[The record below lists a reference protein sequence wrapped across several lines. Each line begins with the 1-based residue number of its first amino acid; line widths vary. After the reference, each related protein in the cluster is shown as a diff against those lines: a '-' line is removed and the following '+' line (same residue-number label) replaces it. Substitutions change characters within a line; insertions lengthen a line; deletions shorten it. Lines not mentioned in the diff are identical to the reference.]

1 MISLFEKN
9 KWLAVVMTILIVIE
23 IFYFSTLQISTGT
36 KGNDWLAKTYHFTV
50 FFLLSFFILI
60 AIKGKEKTKLKY
72 ILITI
77 TFSIVYAMLDELHQ
91 IFVPLRDASI
101 KDILT
106 DTLGILSSMSIHL
119 YMNKKTKKQI

>member
-9 KWLAVVMTILIVIE
+9 KWLAVVMTILIIIE

-36 KGNDWLAKTYHFTV
+36 KGSDWLAKTYHFTV

-60 AIKGKEKTKLKY
+60 TIKGKEKTKLKY

-119 YMNKKTKKQI
+119 YMNKKTKK